1 MWAFKVS
8 TLGPYGPLVVW
19 FQQNLLSLTEDDP
32 SPPRVPVP
40 DTNELCKRL
49 EEKIMSLTKIGGNLQ
64 KENKGTSI

>member
-1 MWAFKVS
+1 MS
-8 TLGPYGPLVVW
+8 TSAPYGSLVVW
-19 FQQNLLSLTEDDP
+19 FPQNLLSLTEDDP
-32 SPPRVPVP
+32 SPPRMAVP